1 MKKIICCVIVFICG
15 LNQLSAQ
22 TVSKK
27 GTAIANQKKT
37 FKTEASSEDVFQKLV
52 DSGFPKY
59 VSTGYPAGDNARYQK
74 QKEKWISENPELY
87 KALTRPKTITAKK

>member
-1 MKKIICCVIVFICG
+1 MKKIIFYFIIFIG
-15 LNQLSAQ
+15 GMNHVSAQ

-37 FKTEASSEDVFQKLV
+37 FKPQPSEDVFQKLV

-87 KALTRPKTITAKK
+87 KTMNKTKAITAKK

>member
-1 MKKIICCVIVFICG
+1 MKKIIFCFIIFIFG
-15 LNQLSAQ
+15 LNRLSAQ

-27 GTAIANQKKT
+27 GNAIANQKKT
-37 FKTEASSEDVFQKLV
+37 FKSEPSEDVFQKLV

-87 KALTRPKTITAKK
+87 KTLNKPKTITAKK